1 MGVYY
6 SLNKEN
12 DYIYQSRILKGKLTS
27 NIYTNKRK
35 QQHSGLRKY
44 SLKSNTRIVKLINLT
59 TSDNQSILAYMYAPS
74 EGKSNIISQNS
85 FDTSMNSRECDSPTL
100 PKRKSPTS
108 VHAKIFNS
116 CVPLSGLRRSLS
128 LPKQNTLLSNKH
140 HSPEFRIG
148 MSGSKYLSRH
158 DSKRSATA
166 GSASPIGTEPSLSSG
181 SCSKEPL
188 YKWKNTKGSHSF
200 QDKQHYKE
208 FDFGQDN
215 LVFEEGLNYVMDDQ
229 ATSTTMLSNDYT
241 PSIDDSSSVFYDP
254 LLAKLEA
261 ELPVPPP
268 PPRACPPWLKAAL
281 AKQAASN
288 QRPIEKLNVQNKKCV
303 ASSLPLSKSQISP
316 TPSDWDTPKALSL
329 ENSRFNVRIY
339 PILQNGVKISDTH
352 YWLLDPPRC
361 RTLNNTSTLVRRA
374 TDCVRVP
381 PSSPLDISPTVDGY
395 TNIESTDFCPQDEL
409 PLKDVKL
416 RRGKSEICKD
426 SLKYFHQELVLRLMK
441 EVPQATESECQA
453 VLIGSSYDYDE
464 ATRRLKF
471 ELLCRKGYISR
482 SHCKRLLSKCNWDLD
497 TAISQAHYEY
507 EYRKLR
513 RQQKDDELLT
523 NQEVGKSPTDQSRS
537 RNSFL
542 VPRSSTSSDSS
553 VSPLPCSIHPES
565 IISPWCDDSR
575 KSNPF

>member
-35 QQHSGLRKY
+35 QQHCGLRKY

-59 TSDNQSILAYMYAPS
+59 TSDNQSILTYMYAPS
-74 EGKSNIISQNS
+74 ESKSNIISQIS

-100 PKRKSPTS
+100 PRRKSPTS

-128 LPKQNTLLSNKH
+128 LPKQNTLLNNKH

-188 YKWKNTKGSHSF
+188 YKWKNTKGSQSF
-200 QDKQHYKE
+200 QDKQPYKE

-215 LVFEEGLNYVMDDQ
+215 LVFEEGLNYVIDDQ
-229 ATSTTMLSNDYT
+229 ATT
-241 PSIDDSSSVFYDP
+241 
-254 LLAKLEA
+254 
-261 ELPVPPP
+261 
-268 PPRACPPWLKAAL
+268 AL
-281 AKQAASN
+281 AKQAAST
-288 QRPIEKLNVQNKKCV
+288 QQPIEKLNVQNKKCV
-303 ASSLPLSKSQISP
+303 ASSLQLSTSQISP
-316 TPSDWDTPKALSL
+316 PPTDWDTHKALSL

-361 RTLNNTSTLVRRA
+361 RTLNNTSTLIRRA

-395 TNIESTDFCPQDEL
+395 TNIESTDFCPPDEL

-482 SHCKRLLSKCNWDLD
+482 SNCKRLLSKCNWDLD
-497 TAISQAHYEY
+497 AAISRAHYEY

-513 RQQKDDELLT
+513 RQQKDNELLT
-523 NQEVGKSPTDQSRS
+523 NPKEVKSPSSSDQSRS

-553 VSPLPCSIHPES
+553 VSPLPCSIHHES
-565 IISPWCDDSR
+565 VASPWCDDNR
-575 KSNPF
+575 RSNPF